1 MQKQSLYE
9 KDFYAWIYHN
19 VDLLKQNKL
28 AEVEL
33 DILIDELESMAKR
46 DRRELLSHFII
57 LIAHL
62 LKWQFQPAHRSSS
75 WRGSIRE
82 QRIQIAKQLQ
92 ESPSLKNYV
101 TETIENAYPDALDLA
116 SNETGLAMAT
126 FPNECPYAINDLL
139 DKEFYPEKGIK

>member
-1 MQKQSLYE
+1 MQTQSLYE

-92 ESPSLKNYV
+92 ESPSLKNYI
-101 TETIENAYPDALDLA
+101 TEIIENAYPDALDLA
-116 SNETGLAMAT
+116 SNETGLAMVT
-126 FPNECPYAINDLL
+126 FPNECPYVINDLL

>member
-1 MQKQSLYE
+1 MQTQSLYE
-9 KDFYAWIYHN
+9 KDFYAWIHHN

-28 AEVEL
+28 AEIEL

-46 DRRELLSHFII
+46 DRRELSSHFII

-82 QRIQIAKQLQ
+82 QRIQITKQLQ
-92 ESPSLKNYV
+92 ESPSLKNHI
-101 TETIENAYPDALDLA
+101 TDAIENAYPDALDLA
-116 SNETGLAMAT
+116 SNETGLAMIA
-126 FPNECPYAINDLL
+126 FPNKCPYAIKDLL
-139 DKEFYPEKGIK
+139 DKEFYPEKKV